1 MRRPIRVWK
10 YRGWC
15 WACRYGEDTLM
26 PHVAGYNYPDMATA
40 LDAAL
45 DHLRSVHGVGFPK

>member
-1 MRRPIRVWK
+1 
-10 YRGWC
+10 
-15 WACRYGEDTLM
+15 M
-26 PHVAGYNYPDMATA
+26 PHVVGSNYPDYGTA